1 MKENFDF
8 KERVLKKEII
18 DKIQN
23 IAESCLDCK
32 LCMKECVMLND
43 YTSSPKEL
51 FQEYIKEG
59 YMEIPKE
66 IAYSCNMCNQCTM
79 VCPKDL
85 DLKDVFM
92 DIRKEHV
99 KANGGI
105 SPMKGHRAVRV
116 HQYLGYTKFFNTT
129 VKPEKKVKYL
139 FYPGCSLSSYS
150 PQYVE
155 KIFKYLSERFNGE
168 VGVFLTCCGKPLRDM
183 GEEEKFQ
190 KRLKSSLDKFKELEV
205 EKIVV
210 ACQSCYKVFSK
221 YAEQEV
227 ISLWALLGEIGV
239 PKESVGIGKNSDVVF
254 NIQDSCSTRDVE
266 EIHEGVRKIIKEL
279 GYKIEELKH
288 SKGNTRCC
296 GLGGMV
302 APAMPTLIKEII
314 KKRSIENTTGYMISY
329 CGGCR
334 EAMERGG
341 LDSLHILDLV
351 FGETY
356 LKRMKKVR
364 LISPVEQ
371 WYRRY
376 QTKKLLNR

>member
-1 MKENFDF
+1 MKKDIVE
-8 KERVLKKEII
+8 
-18 DKIQN
+18 KIQN
-23 IAESCLDCK
+23 IAEKCLDCK
-32 LCMKECVMLND
+32 LCMKECVMLNN
-43 YTSSPKEL
+43 YTNSPKEL
-51 FQEYIKEG
+51 FQEYMKKG
-59 YMEIPKE
+59 YMEMPKE

-92 DIRKEHV
+92 DMRKEYV
-99 KANGGI
+99 KANGGK
-105 SPMKGHRAVRV
+105 SPMKGHKAVEV
-116 HQYLGYTKFFNTT
+116 HQYLGYTKLFNTT
-129 VKPEKKVKYL
+129 VKADKKIKYL

-150 PQYVE
+150 PQHVE
-155 KIFKYLSERFNGE
+155 KIFRYLNERFDGE
-168 VGVFLTCCGKPLRDM
+168 VGALLTCCGKPLKAM
-183 GEEEKFQ
+183 GEEERFQ
-190 KRLKSSLDKFKELEV
+190 ERLKGSLNKFKELEA

-210 ACQSCYKVFSK
+210 ACQSCYKIFSE

-227 ISLWALLGEIGV
+227 VSLWTFLGEIGV

-254 NIQDSCSTRDVE
+254 NIHDSCSTRDVP
-266 EIHEGVRKIIKEL
+266 EIHEGVRKIIGEL
-279 GYKIEELKH
+279 GYKVEELKH

-302 APAMPTLIKEII
+302 APAMPKVAQEVVE
-314 KKRSIENTTGYMISY
+314 RRCEESTTGHMISY

-356 LKRMKKVR
+356 LKKMRKIR
-364 LISPVEQ
+364 SISPIKQ
-371 WYRRY
+371 WYKRY
-376 QTKKLLNR
+376 QTKKLLVEVGE